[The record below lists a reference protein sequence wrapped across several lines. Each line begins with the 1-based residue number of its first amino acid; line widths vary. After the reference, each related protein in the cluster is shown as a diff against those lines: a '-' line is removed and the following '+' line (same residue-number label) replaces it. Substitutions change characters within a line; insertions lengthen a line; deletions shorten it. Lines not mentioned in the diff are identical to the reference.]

1 MSIDLVI
8 AFFGIGAAIG
18 LVIHLTG
25 NNPNADVRLVRK
37 SKIRFKD

>member
-1 MSIDLVI
+1 MSIDLII
-8 AFFGIGAAIG
+8 AFFCVGAAVG

-25 NNPNADVRLVRK
+25 NNPDADVRLVRK

>member
-1 MSIDLVI
+1 MSSDLVI
-8 AFFGIGAAIG
+8 AFFGLGAAIG

-37 SKIRFKD
+37 SKFKD

>member
-1 MSIDLVI
+1 MEINLI
-8 AFFGIGAAIG
+8 MTFFCVGAAIG

>member
-1 MSIDLVI
+1 MDVNLIM
-8 AFFGIGAAIG
+8 AFFGVGAAIG

>member
-8 AFFGIGAAIG
+8 AFFGIGALIG
-18 LVIHLTG
+18 LAIHLTG

-37 SKIRFKD
+37 SKFKD